1 MLRTALGVLSV
12 GALAG
17 LAACAPPLAQ
27 RPMSTPTSSASGSGR
42 VLLVYFSRAG
52 ENYYYGDRRT
62 LDVGNTEVVAR
73 MISDRIGCDVFRI
86 EAADPYPADYEQT
99 VARNVREEQQDARP
113 AIAGTIPS
121 LEDYDTIVLGSPVWN
136 VRAPMIMWTFADA
149 VDWSGKRVL
158 PFVTYAVSDF
168 GSVVDD
174 YTKRLGAA
182 TIGEGLAVQ
191 GETATDATDDV
202 ARWLAHVGLD
212 KKEAQK

>member
-1 MLRTALGVLSV
+1 MGHAT
-12 GALAG
+12 GA
-17 LAACAPPLAQ
+17 AARSPPPSA
-27 RPMSTPTSSASGSGR
+27 RSSSATVGHRGS
-42 VLLVYFSRAG
+42 
-52 ENYYYGDRRT
+52 
-62 LDVGNTEVVAR
+62 
-73 MISDRIGCDVFRI
+73 
-86 EAADPYPADYEQT
+86 AAS
-99 VARNVREEQQDARP
+99 P